1 MKDERKVLVARGYDA
16 AAHRYLAWPG
26 GREIRERYLRKLVDL
41 VPKGGSVLDLGCGAG
56 VPVAS
61 RLARK
66 ASVLG
71 VDISAR
77 QIELARENVPAAIFR
92 QGDMV
97 AIRPPREM
105 FDAICAFYSITHVP
119 REQHALLLRRIAS
132 WLRPGGVFLASLGVR
147 GAHDAIEKDWLGVP
161 MFFSHFDAVTNS
173 SLIRQAGL
181 RPFHEEI
188 VEHDEDGRS
197 VRFLWVI
204 ARKPAA

>member
-16 AAHRYLAWPG
+16 AADRYLAWPG

-71 VDISAR
+71 VDISPR
-77 QIELARENVPAAIFR
+77 QIELARENVPAALFR

-97 AIRPPREM
+97 AMKFPREM
-105 FDAICAFYSITHVP
+105 FDAVCAFYSITHVP
-119 REQHALLLRRIAS
+119 REEHALLLRRIAT
-132 WLRPGGVFLASLGVR
+132 WLRPGGTFLASLGV
-147 GAHDAIEKDWLGVP
+147 GSTLDAVEADWLGVP
-161 MFFSHFDAVTNS
+161 MFFSHFDAATNS
-173 SLIRQAGL
+173 TLIRQAGL
-181 RPFHEEI
+181 VPFHEEI
-188 VEHDEDGRS
+188 VEHDEHDRS
-197 VRFLWVI
+197 IRFLWVI
-204 ARKPAA
+204 ARKPSA

>member
-66 ASVLG
+66 ASILG

-92 QGDMV
+92 QGDMAV
-97 AIRPPREM
+97 IRLPRGM

-119 REQHALLLRRIAS
+119 REQHALLLRKIAT

-147 GAHDAIEKDWLGVP
+147 GTHDAVEDDWLGVP
-161 MFFSHFDAVTNS
+161 MFFSHFDAATNS

-181 RPFHEEI
+181 RAFHEEI

-204 ARKPAA
+204 ARKPTA